1 MFLMGPLAQFKKMFE
16 KGRIIATSLY
26 FGAMF
31 LTLWMAVKVQSKA
44 HSAEHSTQHA
54 QQQYALLPVWDS
66 RPLNNAMQCCINL
79 A

>member
-31 LTLWMAVKVQSKA
+31 LTLWMAIKVRA
-44 HSAEHSTQHA
+44 H
-54 QQQYALLPVWDS
+54 
-66 RPLNNAMQCCINL
+66 
-79 A
+79 